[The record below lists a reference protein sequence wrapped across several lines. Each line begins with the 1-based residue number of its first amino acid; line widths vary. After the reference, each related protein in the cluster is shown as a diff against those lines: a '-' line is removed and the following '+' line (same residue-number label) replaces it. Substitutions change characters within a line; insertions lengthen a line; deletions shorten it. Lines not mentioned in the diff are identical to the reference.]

1 MVYISARMRIFALSY
16 IICED
21 MKNIA
26 RIMMPIIVLSAC
38 STAPKDRTLVFD
50 GIENAR
56 ELGGLVMQDGR
67 TIRSG
72 MLVRSGELSQASDRD
87 VEVLKERFGLTDVFD
102 FRFEME
108 RSRKPDREMEGVKNT
123 WLSTLPQAFLAA
135 FASGRADST
144 IVRSAN
150 LMDALASYA
159 FLPQA
164 QEMADKLY
172 PAIVS
177 DTTSQR
183 RYGEFLRGVLD
194 ADGGA
199 LWHCSQGKD
208 RCGWGSAFVLAA
220 LGAGRETIVEDFA
233 LSNVSYEKAVE
244 AVSATIIEK
253 GGGEPELAFVRA
265 MVGVSVENFER
276 TLDLIDS
283 QYGSLPAY
291 LEKALGFTAAEQE
304 KMKDKYL
311 EGTRKSR

>member
-1 MVYISARMRIFALSY
+1 MNYLTRILLPV
-16 IICED
+16 
-21 MKNIA
+21 M
-26 RIMMPIIVLSAC
+26 VLSAC

-67 TIRSG
+67 TIREG
-72 MLVRSGELSQASDRD
+72 VLVRSGELSKASDAD
-87 VEVLKERFGLTDVFD
+87 VALLKERFALTDVFD
-102 FRFEME
+102 FRFELE
-108 RSRKPDREMEGVKNT
+108 RSRKPDREMEGVTNT

-144 IVRSAN
+144 TVQSAS
-150 LMDALASYA
+150 LLEALASYA
-159 FLPQA
+159 FHPQA
-164 QEMADKLY
+164 QEMAQKLY
-172 PAIVS
+172 PAIVT
-177 DTTSQR
+177 DTTSQK
-183 RYGEFLRGVLD
+183 RYGEFLRGVLE
-194 ADGGA
+194 AKGGA

-244 AVSATIIEK
+244 ALSAQVVQK
-253 GGGEPELAFVRA
+253 GGGEPELAFIRA

-276 TLDLIDS
+276 TLEMIDA

-291 LEKALGFTAAEQE
+291 LEKALGFTAAEQQ
-304 KMKDKYL
+304 KMKEKYL
-311 EGTRKSR
+311 K

>member
-1 MVYISARMRIFALSY
+1 MNYLTRILLPV
-16 IICED
+16 
-21 MKNIA
+21 M
-26 RIMMPIIVLSAC
+26 VLSAC

-67 TIRSG
+67 VVREG
-72 MLVRSGELSQASDRD
+72 VLVRSGELSNASDAD
-87 VEVLKERFGLTDVFD
+87 VALLKERFALTDVFD
-102 FRFEME
+102 FRFELE
-108 RSRKPDREMEGVKNT
+108 RSRKPDREMEGVTNT

-144 IVRSAN
+144 TVQSAS
-150 LMDALASYA
+150 LLEALASYA
-159 FLPQA
+159 FHPQA
-164 QEMADKLY
+164 QEMAQKLY
-172 PAIVS
+172 PAIVT
-177 DTTSQR
+177 DTTSQK
-183 RYGEFLRGVLD
+183 RYGEFLRGVLE
-194 ADGGA
+194 AKGGV

-244 AVSATIIEK
+244 ALSAQVVQK
-253 GGGEPELAFVRA
+253 GGGEPELAFIRA

-276 TLDLIDS
+276 TLEMIDA

-291 LEKALGFTAAEQE
+291 LEKALGFTAAEQQ
-304 KMKDKYL
+304 KMKEKYL
-311 EGTRKSR
+311 K